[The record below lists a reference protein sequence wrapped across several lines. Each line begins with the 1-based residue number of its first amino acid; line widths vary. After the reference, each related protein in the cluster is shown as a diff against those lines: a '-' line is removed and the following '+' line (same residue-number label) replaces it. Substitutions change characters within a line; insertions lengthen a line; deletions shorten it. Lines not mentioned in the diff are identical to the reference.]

1 MRACI
6 HVCVCVFVVCV
17 CVCVYYCVNGVFCDV
32 CVVTG
37 CGCGIGVMCNNR
49 FVVWYYVVMF

>member
-1 MRACI
+1 MYVYVCLLY
-6 HVCVCVFVVCV
+6 VCV
-17 CVCVYYCVNGVFCDV
+17 CVNGVFCDV

-37 CGCGIGVMCNNR
+37 CGCGYWVVCNNR